1 VVRVTPTLA
10 WAVLA
15 GVVLG
20 FGLWSIISL
29 APRMSG
35 PRLARRIA
43 PYLADVSAGARESL
57 APPASGPLPVVAVL
71 IEPLVMVARE
81 ALAAVLGGDELLA
94 RRLRQSGSSQTVSA
108 FRSRQLMWGAVG
120 AASGIVVAIA
130 AARLADINGVLQLG
144 VIVLAAVTG
153 VLAPDYLLQ
162 RAANQRLA
170 RLADEL
176 PIVLEFL
183 TLSLSAGEGIV
194 DAVRRISRVSAGEL
208 SKELAAVVAAVSTGL
223 PFGETL
229 ARLAHDLELPA
240 FTRCVDQIV
249 GALERG
255 TPLSE
260 VLRAQAQD
268 ARDDAKRG
276 LLELAGKKEVGMLVP
291 LVFMILPITIAFAIF
306 PGIFVLQVG
315 F

>member
-1 VVRVTPTLA
+1 MVCVTPTIA
-10 WAVLA
+10 WAILA
-15 GVVLG
+15 GIVLG
-20 FGLWSIISL
+20 FGLWSIVSL

-43 PYLADVSAGARESL
+43 PYLTDVSAGARESL
-57 APPASGPLPVVAVL
+57 APPPSGPLPVFGVL
-71 IEPLVMVARE
+71 LEPLVTAARDG
-81 ALAAVLGGDELLA
+81 LSAALGGDEPLA
-94 RRLRQSGSSQTVSA
+94 RRLRQAGSAQSVSA
-108 FRSRQLMWGAVG
+108 FRSRQLLWGAVG
-120 AASGIVVAIA
+120 AAGGVALAAASGRIVGLNAALQVGIVVIVAVA
-130 AARLADINGVLQLG
+130 GVLG
-144 VIVLAAVTG
+144 
-153 VLAPDYLLQ
+153 PDYLLQ
-162 RAANQRLA
+162 RAAQARIK

-208 SKELAAVVAAVSTGL
+208 SKELAAAVAAVGTGL

-229 ARLAHDLELPA
+229 ARLARDLELPA
-240 FTRCVDQIV
+240 FTRCVDQII

-268 ARDDAKRG
+268 ARDDAKRQ